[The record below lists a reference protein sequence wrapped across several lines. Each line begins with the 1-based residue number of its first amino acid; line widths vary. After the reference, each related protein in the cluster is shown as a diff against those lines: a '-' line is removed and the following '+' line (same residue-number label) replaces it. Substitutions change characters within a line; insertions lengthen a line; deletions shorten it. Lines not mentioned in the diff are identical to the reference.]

1 MEGVDQA
8 GKTTQVQLLADA
20 LGRNGL
26 TTETFE
32 FPDYS
37 TPVGR
42 QIKASLDLGG
52 AAGYGRP
59 PPQLLHTLLAANRWE
74 TLARIRAALEAKDVV
89 LMNRYYHSNLAYGLA
104 RGLDRRWLENLDAG
118 LPRSDLVIVLDIDAA
133 ESFRRKSS
141 GRDRFEGNKG
151 LLEKVRTR
159 YCDEACLD
167 KEHWR
172 VVNAVGTRPEVHARV
187 LAAAAPVVNALC
199 GTRIEPAMP
208 APAAPAAPT
217 ALHAA
222 LRSVAAGAYGA
233 DARATSAAA
242 PGKT

>member
-1 MEGVDQA
+1 MEGADQA

-20 LGRNGL
+20 LGRHGL
-26 TTETFE
+26 TTETLE

-37 TPVGR
+37 TPVGG
-42 QIKASLDLGG
+42 QIKASLNLAG
-52 AAGYGRP
+52 APGSGRST
-59 PPQLLHTLLAANRWE
+59 PPQLLHVLLAANRWE
-74 TLARIRAALEAKDVV
+74 ALPRIRSALEARDVV

-118 LPRSDLVIVLDIDAA
+118 LPRSDLVIVLDMDAA

-141 GRDRFEGNKG
+141 GRDRFERNRD
-151 LLEKVRTR
+151 LLERVRLR

-167 KEHWR
+167 KERWR
-172 VVNAVGTRPEVHARV
+172 VVNAVGTRQDVHARV
-187 LAAAAPVVNALC
+187 LAAAAPSVNALC
-199 GTRIEPAMP
+199 GALIEPP
-208 APAAPAAPT
+208 PPAPAAPT

-233 DARATSAAA
+233 DARASSAAA